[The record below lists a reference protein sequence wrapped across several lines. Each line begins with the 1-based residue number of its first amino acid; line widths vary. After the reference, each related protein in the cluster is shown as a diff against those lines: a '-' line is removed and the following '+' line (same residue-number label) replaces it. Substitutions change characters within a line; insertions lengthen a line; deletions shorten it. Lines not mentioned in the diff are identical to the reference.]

1 MVHGFETFSFLS
13 QKQLEKIELEYVY
26 LIALVFQG
34 CSYKVPSKL
43 RSTNNDPNLE
53 AFDFSKVEG
62 PPVPDDL
69 ITAKLPDKHKFEAG
83 FHLEMIHPV
92 TFKSIDRYLFFLARS
107 DGKTISGWYMIN
119 RSMAIGA

>member
-92 TFKSIDRYLFFLARS
+92 TFKSIDRYLFFWQEVM
-107 DGKTISGWYMIN
+107 GKLFQGGI
-119 RSMAIGA
+119 